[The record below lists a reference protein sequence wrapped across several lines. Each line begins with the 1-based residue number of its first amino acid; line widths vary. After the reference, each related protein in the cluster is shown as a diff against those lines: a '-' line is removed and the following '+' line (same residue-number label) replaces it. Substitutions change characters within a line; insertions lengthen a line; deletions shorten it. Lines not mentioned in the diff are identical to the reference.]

1 MLGERSNVGAHPRL
15 QRGYGMKWS
24 RSRVASI
31 AALGAASALVLG
43 ACSSNSGSSPSAPAS
58 SDSSSTTDAP
68 SDDDTASGE
77 QVELSVAFWGDF
89 GLQSEG
95 DNLVEQYESENPNIK
110 IKLIPGEHPATHEA
124 LQQYLIAGSG
134 APDVQAIDLDY
145 VVQFRQQSDKF
156 VNLLEYGAGDYKDRY
171 LDWKWAQMESDGGN
185 VNIGLGTDIGP
196 QVMCYRWDLFQ
207 EAGLPYERD
216 EVSAAI
222 GGSWDDFIEFGKK
235 YVEASGKKFVD
246 NAVNI
251 YQPVLGQQP
260 VASFTEDEELAL
272 EGGPKVAFDTA
283 LKVVEA
289 GLSANLAAWS
299 PEWNAGFENGDFAVL
314 ACPAWMRG
322 HIKNSAPSTEGKW
335 DLATIP
341 GGGGNWGGSFWTI
354 PAQSAHPQEAYDFI
368 EWLIQPEQQIRI
380 FKNVGNL
387 PSQIAVLESEEIQNS
402 TDPFFNNAPDGKI
415 FGESALALKPQYIG
429 VNESVVRNAMQ
440 NALNAVQGDQLAA
453 ADAWDK
459 AVADVN
465 AELP

>member
-1 MLGERSNVGAHPRL
+1 
-15 QRGYGMKWS
+15 MKWS
-24 RSRVASI
+24 RSRAASI
-31 AALGAASALVLG
+31 AALGAASALVLA
-43 ACSSNSGSSPSAPAS
+43 ACSSN
-58 SDSSSTTDAP
+58 P
-68 SDDDTASGE
+68 SDPPSDTNTATDTETSTDEPPSGE
-77 QVELSVAFWGDF
+77 SVELSVAFWGDF

-95 DNLVEQYESENPNIK
+95 DSLVEQYESENPNVK

-145 VVQFRQQSDKF
+145 VVQFREQADKF
-156 VNLLEYGAGDYKDRY
+156 VNLLDLGAGQYEESY
-171 LDWKWAQMESDGGN
+171 LDWKWAQTLTADGST
-185 VNIGLGTDIGP
+185 NIGLGTDIGP
-196 QVMCYRWDLFQ
+196 QAMCYRHDLI
-207 EAGLPYERD
+207 EAAGLPSDRES
-216 EVSAAI
+216 VSAAI
-222 GGSWDDFIEFGKK
+222 GGSWEDFIEFGKQ
-235 YVEASGKKFVD
+235 YVEGSGGKKFVD
-246 NAVNI
+246 NAVNV

-260 VASFTEDEELAL
+260 VASFTPEEELAL

-283 LKVVEA
+283 LAVIDA

-335 DLATIP
+335 DIAAVP

-354 PAQSAHPQEAYDFI
+354 PAQSQNHAEAYKLI

-387 PSQIAVLESEEIQNS
+387 PSQLAILESDEIQNS
-402 TDPFFNNAPDGKI
+402 TDPFFNNAPDGQI
-415 FGESALALKPQYIG
+415 FATSALALQPQYIG

-465 AELP
+465 AELS

>member
-1 MLGERSNVGAHPRL
+1 
-15 QRGYGMKWS
+15 MKWS
-24 RSRVASI
+24 RNRAVSI

-43 ACSSNSGSSPSAPAS
+43 ACASGPSA
-58 SDSSSTTDAP
+58 SDSPTDNNTSDAATDDATDDAP
-68 SDDDTASGE
+68 SGD
-77 QVELSVAFWGDF
+77 QVELTVAFWGDF
-89 GLQSEG
+89 GLQSDG
-95 DNLVEQYESENPNIK
+95 DSLVDEYEAANPNIS
-110 IKLIPGEHPATHEA
+110 IKLVPGEHPATHEA

-145 VVQFRQQSDKF
+145 VVQFREQSDKF
-156 VNLLEYGAGDYKDRY
+156 VNLLDFGAGDYKDSY
-171 LDWKWAQMESDGGN
+171 LGWKWAQMESDGGN

-196 QVMCYRWDLFQ
+196 QVMCYRHDLLA
-207 EAGLPYERD
+207 EAGLPSDRD
-216 EVSAAI
+216 EVSERI
-222 GGSWDDFIEFGKK
+222 GGSWDDFIEFGKE
-235 YVEASGKKFVD
+235 YVEKSGGKKFVD
-246 NAVNI
+246 NAVNV

-283 LKVVEA
+283 LAVIDA
-289 GLSANLAAWS
+289 GLSASLAAWS

-322 HIKNSAPSTEGKW
+322 HIKNSAPSTEGLW
-335 DLATIP
+335 DLAAIP

-354 PAQSAHPQEAYDFI
+354 PAQSAHHQESYDFI

-387 PSQIAVLESEEIQNS
+387 PSQTAILESDEIQNS
-402 TDPFFNNAPDGKI
+402 TDPFFNNAPDGQI
-415 FGESALALKPQYIG
+415 FGASALALEPQYIG
-429 VNESVVRNAMQ
+429 RQESVVREAMQ

-465 AELP
+465 AGLS

>member
-1 MLGERSNVGAHPRL
+1 MFAERSNVGAHPRL

-43 ACSSNSGSSPSAPAS
+43 ACSSNPSPSATPGDSNTDTS
-58 SDSSSTTDAP
+58 SESP
-68 SDDDTASGE
+68 SETGSGE
-77 QVELSVAFWGDF
+77 QVELAVAFWGDF

-95 DNLVEQYESENPNIK
+95 DSLVDEYEAANPNVK
-110 IKLIPGEHPATHEA
+110 IKLVPGEHPATHEA

-145 VVQFRQQSDKF
+145 VVQFREQSDKF
-156 VNLLEYGAGDYKDRY
+156 VNLLDLGAGKYEENY
-171 LDWKWAQMESDGGN
+171 LDWKWAQMESADGA

-196 QVMCYRWDLFQ
+196 QVMCYRWDLLQ
-207 EAGLPYERD
+207 EAGMPYERD

-222 GGSWDDFIEFGKK
+222 SGSWDDFIEFGKE
-235 YVEASGKKFVD
+235 YVEKSGKKFVD

-283 LKVVEA
+283 LKVIDA

-299 PEWNAGFENGDFAVL
+299 PEWNAGFQNGDFAVL

-322 HIKNSAPSTEGKW
+322 HIKNSAPDTAGKW

-354 PAQSAHPQEAYDFI
+354 PAQSQHQAEAYAFI

-387 PSQIAVLESEEIQNS
+387 PSQTAVLESPEIQNS

-429 VNESVVRNAMQ
+429 VNESIVRNAMQ